1 MFRIGNIE
9 CRNPIIVG
17 PMAGITNGA
26 FRELCYEFGAGLTY
40 TEMTSDKAICYK
52 NAKTME
58 MLEIDDAYHPITIQL
73 FGSELD
79 TMVKAAIVMDEDT
92 NADIIDINMGCPV
105 NKVIKTGAGSAM
117 MLDEE
122 KTVKIVE
129 AIVKN
134 VRKPVT
140 AKMRLGYDRRHMNYL
155 SLAQGLE
162 KAGVKAVALHGRTR
176 TQMYEGQADWEPIR
190 ILKEHLSIPVIG
202 NGDVK
207 SVEDYLRMKEECNVD
222 AVMISRAVV
231 GNPFLIKEISNVLE
245 GREEIH
251 VGYKERFEYC
261 LSHARK
267 LISLKGEDIA
277 MREMR
282 GLAPHYLSGLYMST
296 KYKSR
301 MISMR
306 TYEDLETILKEY
318 ETLLAER

>member
-1 MFRIGNIE
+1 MFEIDNVLI
-9 CRNPIIVG
+9 RNPIIVG

-40 TEMTSDKAICYK
+40 TEMTSDKAVCYK
-52 NAKTME
+52 NQKTME
-58 MLEIDDAYHPITIQL
+58 MMQIDDRYHPISIQL
-73 FGSELD
+73 FGSELE
-79 TMVKAAIVMDEDT
+79 TMVKAAIVMDRET

-117 MLDEE
+117 MIDEQ

-129 AIVKN
+129 EIVKN
-134 VRKPVT
+134 VEKPVT
-140 AKMRLGYDRRHMNYL
+140 VKMRLGYDKKHMNYL

-176 TQMYEGQADWEPIR
+176 TQMYEGHADWEPIK
-190 ILKEHLSIPVIG
+190 ILKENLSVPVIG

-207 SVEDYLRMKEECNVD
+207 SVEDYIRMKEECKVD

-231 GNPFLIKEISNVLE
+231 GNPFLLKEIYNYLE
-245 GREEIH
+245 GKENVS
-251 VGYKERFEYC
+251 VGYKERFDYC

-267 LISLKGEDIA
+267 LIALKGEDIA
-277 MREMR
+277 IREMR
-282 GLAPHYLSGLYMST
+282 GLAPHYLSGLYMSSR
-296 KYKSR
+296 YKNR
-301 MISMR
+301 MIAMR
-306 TYEDLETILKEY
+306 SYEDLVTILSEY

>member
-1 MFRIGNIE
+1 
-9 CRNPIIVG
+9 
-17 PMAGITNGA
+17 
-26 FRELCYEFGAGLTY
+26 
-40 TEMTSDKAICYK
+40 
-52 NAKTME
+52 
-58 MLEIDDAYHPITIQL
+58 
-73 FGSELD
+73 
-79 TMVKAAIVMDEDT
+79 
-92 NADIIDINMGCPV
+92 
-105 NKVIKTGAGSAM
+105 
-117 MLDEE
+117 
-122 KTVKIVE
+122 
-129 AIVKN
+129 
-134 VRKPVT
+134 
-140 AKMRLGYDRRHMNYL
+140 MNYL

-207 SVEDYLRMKEECNVD
+207 SVEDYLRMKEECKVD

-245 GREEIH
+245 GKEEIH

-261 LSHARK
+261 FSHARK
-267 LISLKGEDIA
+267 LITLKGEDIA